1 MSERNVPMVSKRMAV
16 AIAIRRNK
24 FERNGLGK
32 HFDETN
38 ISDTDLI
45 EADAA
50 IKAARA
56 WDNEFYD
63 EPFNDEPYGSERI

>member
-1 MSERNVPMVSKRMAV
+1 MSERSVAMVSKPMAV

-38 ISDTDLI
+38 ISETDLE
-45 EADAA
+45 EAKAA
-50 IKAARA
+50 IAAARA
-56 WDNEFYD
+56 WDD
-63 EPFNDEPYGSERI
+63 EYYHDAFLDEPYGSERI